1 MDGGS
6 KMYNLEERTLE
17 FSKRILRLAKALP
30 KGEVNIILTR
40 QFVRS
45 GTSIGANY
53 REANDAL
60 GDKDFLN
67 RLRIARKEAK
77 ETTYWLELVKEHNPL
92 MAHKMNDII
101 GESIELRKILSTM
114 IINRVE
120 KMKEK

>member
-1 MDGGS
+1 
-6 KMYNLEERTLE
+6 MYNLEERTLE